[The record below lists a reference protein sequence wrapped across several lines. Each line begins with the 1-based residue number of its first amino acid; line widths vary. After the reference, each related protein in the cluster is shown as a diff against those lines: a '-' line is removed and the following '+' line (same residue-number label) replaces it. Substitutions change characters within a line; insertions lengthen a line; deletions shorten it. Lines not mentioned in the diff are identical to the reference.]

1 MPTDTETGT
10 PRADDILRLGQQHWA
25 AKTLLTAVEL
35 GLFTALAE
43 QPGTE
48 PEIRE
53 RLSLHPRSTRDFLD
67 ALVALGLLERAG
79 SQYRNTAAADLYL
92 DERKPTYRGGFL
104 RMFNW
109 QWSLWGR
116 LADLLRTGKPQTR
129 GATNFDTY
137 YTKPEAVRQFM
148 SAMDGANALVGP
160 ALADTFDWSG
170 YASFVDVGGAR
181 GNLAAAIVK
190 AHPHLEGST
199 MDLPPVEPFFHEHV
213 AQLSLQ
219 GKLRFH
225 AGDFFT
231 EPLPTADVLIFGH
244 VLHDWDDQERLMLL
258 RKAYEAL
265 PPGGA
270 VLVYD
275 CLIDDE
281 RTDPDNLLLSLNMQL
296 VTDGGSEYTA
306 ADCDR
311 WLREAGFGRTE
322 TRPLPAAD
330 TLVIGYKQAA

>member
-1 MPTDTETGT
+1 MRHDTETGT
-10 PRADDILRLGQQHWA
+10 PRADDILLLGRQHWA
-25 AKTLLTAVEL
+25 AKTLLSAVEL

-43 QPGTE
+43 QPATE
-48 PEIRE
+48 SEIRE
-53 RLSLHPRSTRDFLD
+53 RLDLHPRSSRDFLD
-67 ALVALGLLERAG
+67 SLVGLGLLERAEDR
-79 SQYRNTAAADLYL
+79 YRNAAAADLYL

-104 RMFNW
+104 RMFAW
-109 QWSLWGR
+109 QFSLWGR
-116 LADLLRTGKPQTR
+116 LTDLLRTGKPQTR
-129 GATNFDTY
+129 GATHFDSY

-160 ALADTFDWSG
+160 ALAESFDWSG
-170 YASFVDVGGAR
+170 YTSFVDVGGAR

-190 AHPHLEGST
+190 AHPHLAGST
-199 MDLPPVEPFFHEHV
+199 LDLAPVEPFFHEHV

-219 GKLRFH
+219 GRLRFQ
-225 AGDFFT
+225 AGDFFA

-244 VLHDWDDQERLMLL
+244 VLHDWDEQERVTLL

-265 PPGGA
+265 PAGGA

-281 RTDPDNLLLSLNMQL
+281 RRDPTNLLLSLNMQL

-306 ADCDR
+306 AECEG
-311 WLREAGFGRTE
+311 WLRTVGFARTE
-322 TRPLPAAD
+322 TKPLTAAD
-330 TLVIGYKQAA
+330 TLVIGYKDA